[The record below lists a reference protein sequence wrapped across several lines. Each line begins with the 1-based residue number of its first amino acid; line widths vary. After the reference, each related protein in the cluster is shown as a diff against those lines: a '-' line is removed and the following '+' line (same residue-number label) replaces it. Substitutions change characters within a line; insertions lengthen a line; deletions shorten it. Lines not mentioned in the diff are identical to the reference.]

1 MVESGSGRKSKYRG
15 VDDGERERGGLQGE
29 NTQGFLVTEDA
40 VAQ

>member
-1 MVESGSGRKSKYRG
+1 MVESDSGRKCKYRD
-15 VDDGERERGGLQGE
+15 VDDGERERGGFGGK